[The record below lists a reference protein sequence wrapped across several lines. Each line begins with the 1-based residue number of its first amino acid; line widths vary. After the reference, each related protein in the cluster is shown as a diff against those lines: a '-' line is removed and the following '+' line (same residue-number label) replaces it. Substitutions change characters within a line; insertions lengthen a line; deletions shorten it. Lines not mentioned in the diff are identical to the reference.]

1 MCLLLHSLLSAEPVR
16 LAFVYA
22 GGESTG
28 PDTIRRATASLA
40 PEVELSLFAPG
51 SGGDALTPDVDLGSF
66 DLIFIDG
73 SDEGEENL
81 ARFVAAR
88 DRTRVVVVNP
98 TAKLTGN
105 VSLAEHPWLETYWA
119 NASQDNYRGLV
130 RYLVRRVLDRPLP
143 GGEAP
148 APIVYPP
155 VAFYHPDAPAF
166 FSTLDDALAWYGRR
180 QGEPGAHV
188 FDPAKLTI
196 GIYFH
201 MATYR
206 SGNHAQVDALV
217 RAIEKR
223 GHNVLAL
230 MRRGN
235 PDFTTL
241 LMRGGR
247 PVIDVLL
254 TMGESFISDQNEEE
268 RLAPLRQMNVP
279 ILGALTQYR
288 LTERQFAEAP
298 SAIHPGLTPFVIYA
312 ERAGGIEPMVVA
324 GKNDASGL
332 DRRSVPFPA
341 QIEWR
346 ADRAVAWARL
356 HRAANAE
363 KRIVFTYWSEGGGK
377 ANVGGD
383 PDDFLDVPA
392 SLVSLL
398 REMRARGYDTGP
410 DAMPDRDG
418 LVARMSRET
427 SNVGNWAPGELAA
440 RVKNAEVALLPEA
453 LYRSWFDELPAARR
467 AEIVEMWGPP
477 PGDIMVHTDDN
488 GNRFLVLPKIQLGN
502 ILIAPHPDW
511 GYLQSN
517 RALMSAGALP
527 PHHQY
532 LAFFLWLQ
540 REWKADAWVSLFS
553 NIVLQPGKAAD
564 DHIGILLGNLPHIHP
579 ERLGANGSIGNK
591 RKAMAQT
598 VSWYNIVTPADAGL
612 PLTELKAQLARYEE
626 QPDPGLRAQA
636 ESVIRKEI
644 VRNGLDRALAPLD
657 ITAAPF
663 GKLIEAL
670 NRYLA
675 DLERAHAPHGTR
687 VLGEIP
693 SGPALSDMVTA
704 MLGHNF
710 LDTLARPAGAA
721 PTSGETARSLV
732 SAVVADGTAPAEAL
746 AAHGCAVTP
755 EAEAQLRLAV
765 DYAGRLR
772 EAPRELASLL
782 AALEG
787 SYIDPGP
794 MDEPI
799 RRPDSVPPGR
809 SLYNFDQ
816 SAVPTPEA
824 EAIGVKQAE
833 ALIAAHREKHGGA
846 YPTKLAF
853 VLWSAEIAKNNGVT
867 EAQILH
873 LLGTRAV
880 RNERGQVTGVELIPR
895 EELGRPRVDVL
906 ATTSGAYRDG
916 YPDKID
922 LIAAAVRLAAASPEA
937 DNPVSLA
944 TDTTEKKLKVLGTDP
959 ARANALALARVFSPA
974 PNAYSPSIQFLAKSG
989 DQRGDE
995 ARMADLYT
1003 RRLSHAYGGGLY
1015 GEPARAAFEQNVG
1028 AIDAATLSRTS
1039 NVNGLLDHPMSAGF
1053 LGGLNLA
1060 AKAVT
1065 GRDVDLYVSN
1075 LRDAR
1080 DTSIEPAS
1088 RALQTELRARYF
1100 NPKWL
1105 NEMKAHGYDGARTMM
1120 FMTDHLDLWDST
1132 ATQTVGTA
1140 DWAEV
1145 KAVYVDDK
1153 LGLDLDA
1160 FFERYN
1166 PHAQQ
1171 VLLSNLLG
1179 AAKRGHW
1186 NASAADLAQ
1195 VARRLA
1201 QSAIDHGAVCEAG
1214 VCRNQALTEFIG
1226 QSLTGAPDAAELVK
1240 NYQAALDHVTGRAP
1254 AAPAPAT
1261 APSAAAPTPT
1271 AAAPATPGSPPPEG
1285 TVSVQGRVLEEV
1297 SRTPIASDVGMTAS
1311 HRTLWLTAITA
1322 LCLLLFGWFRRPAN

>member
-1 MCLLLHSLLSAEPVR
+1 MTRLLFALSASFLFHSLLFAGPAR
-16 LAFVYA
+16 MAFVYA
-22 GGESTG
+22 GGEG
-28 PDTIRRATASLA
+28 IEPDIIRRATAPLA
-40 PEVELSLFAPG
+40 TEVELSLFAPG
-51 SGGDALTPDVDLGSF
+51 AGGDSLTPDVDPGSF

-73 SDEGEENL
+73 ADETGESL
-81 ARFVAAR
+81 ARFVAAK
-88 DRTRVVVVNP
+88 DRTKIVVVNP
-98 TAKLTGN
+98 TARLAGN
-105 VSLAEHPWLETYWA
+105 VPLAGHPWLEIYWA
-119 NASQDNYRGLV
+119 NASQDNYRALV
-130 RYLVRRVLDRPLP
+130 RYLLTRVLGRPLP

-166 FSTLDDALAWYGRR
+166 FSTLEDALVWYGRR
-180 QGEPGAHV
+180 RGEPGAHS
-188 FDPAKLTI
+188 FDPDRLTI

-201 MATYR
+201 MTTYR
-206 SGNHAQVDALV
+206 TGNHAQVDALV

-223 GHNVLAL
+223 GHNALPL
-230 MRRGN
+230 MRRGS
-235 PDFTTL
+235 PDFAAL
-241 LMRGGR
+241 LMRDGK
-247 PVIDVLL
+247 PVIDALL
-254 TMGESFISDQNEEE
+254 TMGESFISDQNEEA
-268 RLAPLRQMNVP
+268 RLAPLRRLNVP
-279 ILGALTQYR
+279 VLGALTQYR
-288 LTERQFAEAP
+288 LTERQFADAP
-298 SAIHPGLTPFVIYA
+298 GAIHPGLTPFVVQA
-312 ERAGGIEPMVVA
+312 ERAGSIEPMVVA
-324 GKNDASGL
+324 GKNDADGP
-332 DRRSVPFPA
+332 DRRNVPFPA

-346 ADRAVAWARL
+346 AGRALAWAKL
-356 HRAANAE
+356 HRARNAE
-363 KRIVFTYWSEGGGK
+363 KRVVFTYWSEGGGK
-377 ANVGGD
+377 AGVGGD

-398 REMRARGYDTGP
+398 REMRVRGYDTGP
-410 DAMPDRDG
+410 DALPDRDS

-440 RVKNAEVALLPEA
+440 RVKNAGVALLPEA
-453 LYRSWFDELPAARR
+453 LYRSWFDALPAARR
-467 AEIVEMWGPP
+467 AEIIEMWGPP
-477 PGDIMVHTDDN
+477 PGDIMVHTDAA
-488 GNRFLVLPKIQLGN
+488 GNRFLVIPKIQLGN

-511 GYLQSN
+511 GYLQGN

-553 NIVLQPGKAAD
+553 NIALQPGKAAD

-579 ERLGANGSIGNK
+579 ERLGANGGAGNK

-598 VSWYNIVTPADAGL
+598 VSWYNIVTPAGAGL
-612 PLTELKAQLARYEE
+612 PLAGLKAQLARHEE
-626 QPDPGLRAQA
+626 QPDPVLRAQA
-636 ESVIRKEI
+636 EPVIRKEI

-657 ITAAPF
+657 TDTAPF
-663 GKLIEAL
+663 DELVETL
-670 NRYLA
+670 RRYLA
-675 DLERAHAPHGTR
+675 DLERAHAPHGAR
-687 VLGEIP
+687 VLGGIP

-704 MLGHNF
+704 MLGHDF
-710 LDTLARPAGAA
+710 LDTLSRSARPADATPVSGEIARALVAAVVTDGAA
-721 PTSGETARSLV
+721 P
-732 SAVVADGTAPAEAL
+732 AVAL

-755 EAEAQLRLAV
+755 EAGAQLKLAA

-772 EAPRELASLL
+772 EAPRELTSLL

-824 EAIGVKQAE
+824 EAIGVKQAG

-846 YPTKLAF
+846 YPAKLAF
-853 VLWSAEIAKNNGVT
+853 VLWSAEIARNNGVT

-906 ATTSGAYRDG
+906 VTTSGAYRDG

-922 LIAAAVRLAAASPEA
+922 LIAAAVRMAAASPEA
-937 DNPVSLA
+937 GNPVSIA
-944 TDTTEKKLKVLGTDP
+944 TGATEKKLKLLGADP
-959 ARANALALARVFSPA
+959 ARAGALALARVFSPA
-974 PNAYSPSIQFLAKSG
+974 PNAYSPGIQFLAKSG
-989 DQRGDE
+989 DRRGDE

-1028 AIDAATLSRTS
+1028 AIDAATLPRTG

-1080 DTSIEPAS
+1080 DTSIEPAA

-1120 FMTDHLDLWDST
+1120 FMTDHLDLWDSA

-1160 FFERYN
+1160 FFERHN

-1179 AAKRGHW
+1179 AAQRGHW
-1186 NASAADLAQ
+1186 EASAADLAQ
-1195 VARRLA
+1195 VARRLVR
-1201 QSAIDHGAVCEAG
+1201 SAIDHGAVCEAG
-1214 VCRNQALTEFIG
+1214 VCRNQALTGFIG
-1226 QSLTGAPDAAELVK
+1226 QSLEGAPDAA
-1240 NYQAALDHVTGRAP
+1240 AL
-1254 AAPAPAT
+1254 
-1261 APSAAAPTPT
+1261 
-1271 AAAPATPGSPPPEG
+1271 
-1285 TVSVQGRVLEEV
+1285 
-1297 SRTPIASDVGMTAS
+1297 
-1311 HRTLWLTAITA
+1311 
-1322 LCLLLFGWFRRPAN
+1322 